1 MEKPVSQSR
10 LSAGQQLLTV
20 LNRLSAIPGGRF
32 IFNRMVAW
40 KIPYSAT
47 IGARIVVLQPGYAK
61 LILKDKKSIRNHL
74 NSIHAVALT
83 NFGELT
89 SGLALNTALPANV
102 RGIVINISTEY
113 LKKARGTLVAECR
126 CNPPTVTSDM
136 EYIVEAAIKDQE
148 QETVANVRVVWRLGV
163 KQNNL

>member
-1 MEKPVSQSR
+1 MEKSVSQSR

-32 IFNRMVAW
+32 IFNRIISW

-47 IGARIVVLQPGYAK
+47 IGARVVVLEPGYAK
-61 LILKDKKSIRNHL
+61 IILKDKKAIRNHL

-89 SGLALNTALPANV
+89 SGLALNTGLPANV
-102 RGIVINISTEY
+102 RGIVTNISTEY

-126 CNPPTVTSDM
+126 CDLPTVAGDM
-136 EYIVEAAIKDQE
+136 EYIVEAVIKDHE
-148 QETVANVRVVWRLGV
+148 QDIVAKVRVVWRLGL
-163 KQNNL
+163 K